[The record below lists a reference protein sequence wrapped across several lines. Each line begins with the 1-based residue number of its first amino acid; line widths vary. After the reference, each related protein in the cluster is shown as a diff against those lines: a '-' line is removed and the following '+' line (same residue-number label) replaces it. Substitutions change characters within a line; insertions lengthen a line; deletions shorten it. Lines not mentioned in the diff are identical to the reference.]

1 MANLLRSEL
10 YKLYKEPSFRILCF
24 TFIFVAVILSGVI
37 HFMGSDQKVF
47 SGISGLGQGVQVN
60 MLLLKI
66 SLAVV
71 GGFFL
76 SGEHGLGIMKISVAS
91 GYSRRQ
97 IYTAKLTAYSI
108 GIVILSLIVPV
119 ICVIAGSLLNG
130 FGSLPEIPAALY
142 LFRTLTFTILYA
154 AAFASMV
161 AVFAVTTTI
170 SGVTI
175 GAVLLVMLFFD
186 TLSEWLSGK
195 WAVYREFYEHSV
207 FKLVMDITLPQP
219 TTYQLTLLISIPIAT
234 ILVFAWVGIMSF
246 RNMEIK

>member
-37 HFMGSDQKVF
+37 HFMGSGQKVF

-60 MLLLKI
+60 TIVLKV

-108 GIVILSLIVPV
+108 GIIILSLIVPV

-130 FGSLPEIPAALY
+130 FEASRKFLPPYIYFVHLPSRYYMQLPLPPWLPCSL
-142 LFRTLTFTILYA
+142 
-154 AAFASMV
+154 S
-161 AVFAVTTTI
+161 
-170 SGVTI
+170 
-175 GAVLLVMLFFD
+175 
-186 TLSEWLSGK
+186 
-195 WAVYREFYEHSV
+195 
-207 FKLVMDITLPQP
+207 Q
-219 TTYQLTLLISIPIAT
+219 QQ
-234 ILVFAWVGIMSF
+234 
-246 RNMEIK
+246 